1 MLTATRALE
10 VAARH
15 QRGALIEAAEYAGA
29 LGEPVGFLR
38 RTVPGGAVFE
48 AVALDSA
55 RTCAVVD
62 GRGELR
68 LVAGDERPSEPHCRP
83 VPPPRFSASVSRAA
97 ERALVAYARPREDTT
112 A

>member
-1 MLTATRALE
+1 MLTATKALE

-15 QRGALIEAAEYAGA
+15 QRGALIQAAEYAAA

-48 AVALDSA
+48 VVALDSA

-68 LVAGDERPSEPHCRP
+68 LVAGDKGPSERHPRA
-83 VPPPRFSASVSRAA
+83 VPPARFSASVARAA
-97 ERALVAYARPREDTT
+97 ERALVAGARPRADTV

>member
-29 LGEPVGFLR
+29 LGEPIGFLR

-68 LVAGDERPSEPHCRP
+68 LVAGDKRPSEPHPRAT
-83 VPPPRFSASVSRAA
+83 PPARFSASVSRAA
-97 ERALVAYARPREDTT
+97 ERALVACARPRDEHS

>member
-15 QRGALIEAAEYAGA
+15 QRAALVGAAEYATA
-29 LGEPVGFLR
+29 LGEAVGFLR

-55 RTCAVVD
+55 RTCALVD
-62 GRGELR
+62 SRGALR
-68 LVAGDERPSEPHCRP
+68 LVAGERRPSEPHHRP
-83 VPPPRFSASVSRAA
+83 VPAARFSTSVSRAA
-97 ERALVAYARPREDTT
+97 ERALVACARPRDDR
-112 A
+112 AA

>member
-15 QRGALIEAAEYAGA
+15 QRGALIQAAEYAAA

-55 RTCAVVD
+55 RTYAVVD

-68 LVAGDERPSEPHCRP
+68 LVTGDKRPSELHRPP
-83 VPPPRFSASVSRAA
+83 VPPARFSASVPRAA
-97 ERALVAYARPREDTT
+97 ERALVACARPREDT
-112 A
+112 AA